1 MKLGF
6 DIHGVIDT
14 FGVFQS
20 LINKLLRDNEIEVHV
35 ISGLSRSEADEQ
47 IGHLID
53 LNRITSY
60 FSIADYLESRDDV
73 EVTWIN
79 GMPWADETAWNK
91 AKADYCDEVGIDIM
105 FDDSQSYVET
115 FHNIKTIYCQIHNRD
130 RIQYF
135 DKKVK

>member
-14 FGVFQS
+14 FGVFQNMV
-20 LINKLLRDNEIEVHV
+20 NKLLEVEDVEVHV
-35 ISGLSRSEADEQ
+35 ISGLSQAEAEGQ
-47 IGHLID
+47 IEHLID

-60 FSIADYLESRDDV
+60 FSIADYLESREDV
-73 EVTWIN
+73 EVTWID

-91 AKADYCDEVGIDIM
+91 AKADYCDEIGIDIM

-115 FHNIKTIYCQIHNRD
+115 FHNINTIYCQIHNRD

-135 DKKVK
+135 DKR